1 MEPEWMPLGTTSNIE
16 INTRTGEQRR
26 ITMPLI
32 IKEWREKLT
41 PKQNEASNTT
51 HKELCDQALKHYQ
64 EISDKAC
71 HFNSIVPKA
80 IEFYKNMPQNLPQ
93 ECLKSCCKLA
103 YSAGWWAGIDKYKLT
118 HHPQH

>member
-1 MEPEWMPLGTTSNIE
+1 
-16 INTRTGEQRR
+16 
-26 ITMPLI
+26 
-32 IKEWREKLT
+32 LT

-103 YSAGWWAGIDKYKLT
+103 YSAGWWAKTRSARTARTARPARPARPAMDVINKKD
-118 HHPQH
+118 

>member
-1 MEPEWMPLGTTSNIE
+1 M
-16 INTRTGEQRR
+16 
-26 ITMPLI
+26 
-32 IKEWREKLT
+32 T
-41 PKQNEASNTT
+41 PKQNEDSNTT

-93 ECLKSCCKLA
+93 ECLKSCCKLSYA
-103 YSAGWWAGIDKYKLT
+103 AGWWAGIESYKAKNVKIMNITRAREEINNSSFDEILKY
-118 HHPQH
+118 QFQ

>member
-1 MEPEWMPLGTTSNIE
+1 MQWQNNGDKSHHPQQL
-16 INTRTGEQRR
+16 
-26 ITMPLI
+26 
-32 IKEWREKLT
+32 KEWREKLT

-71 HFNSIVPKA
+71 HFNSLVPKA

-118 HHPQH
+118 HHPQQMVKD

>member
-1 MEPEWMPLGTTSNIE
+1 
-16 INTRTGEQRR
+16 
-26 ITMPLI
+26 
-32 IKEWREKLT
+32 LT

-64 EISDKAC
+64 EISDKDC

-118 HHPQH
+118 HHPQQLKEWRENESSIRKYRQNIIYRTK